1 MDKKQRNRKRRN
13 MKEERGKRRRF
24 SRTVLWGGTVLAAL
38 VLSAGGNRILGAI
51 EEHRLM
57 EARNESFA
65 GAPPFDVELLD
76 MNEYSRPGIPLEQIN
91 GIVIHYTANPGS
103 TAQNNRD
110 YFNGLKDSHETKV
123 SSHFVVG
130 IQGEIIQ
137 CIPSSEIAYASNSR
151 NADTLSIE
159 CCHTDETGKFTEAA
173 YTSLVRLT
181 GFHPNIKS
189 MRLIH
194 IAFPLKNVYTYQNM
208 EYIMLVSFDTQALSS
223 FLDQMNQGQEEYIQA
238 YIEDE
243 NGEIILHTS
252 GTEYI
257 GMSSE
262 EYLNEHGLT
271 DLTAGIESYGWTL
284 HTVINENILRGEV
297 DAMYE
302 RMVILYLIAIVLIL
316 LILFWVTNR
325 ILRPVNIISNSIR
338 RVEDGETREQ
348 IALEG
353 TNEVWQL
360 AREYNLML
368 QKIRKAS
375 QKVEEQH
382 IQVILRF
389 PFC

>member
-24 SRTVLWGGTVLAAL
+24 SRTALWGGTVLAAL

-159 CCHTDETGKFTEAA
+159 CCHTDETGKFTEAT

-181 GFHPNIKS
+181 GWLCYRFNLTSEDVIRHYDVTGKICPKYYVDHPEAWEQFK
-189 MRLIH
+189 
-194 IAFPLKNVYTYQNM
+194 ADV
-208 EYIMLVSFDTQALSS
+208 
-223 FLDQMNQGQEEYIQA
+223 G
-238 YIEDE
+238 
-243 NGEIILHTS
+243 
-252 GTEYI
+252 
-257 GMSSE
+257 
-262 EYLNEHGLT
+262 
-271 DLTAGIESYGWTL
+271 
-284 HTVINENILRGEV
+284 
-297 DAMYE
+297 
-302 RMVILYLIAIVLIL
+302 
-316 LILFWVTNR
+316 
-325 ILRPVNIISNSIR
+325 
-338 RVEDGETREQ
+338 EQ
-348 IALEG
+348 IKIVEQEVLTSEG
-353 TNEVWQL
+353 E
-360 AREYNLML
+360 
-368 QKIRKAS
+368 
-375 QKVEEQH
+375 
-382 IQVILRF
+382 
-389 PFC
+389 